1 MKGSEIKVS
10 LSFVCPLLWTP
21 QLWRDMVGSLPPKR
35 CIIRARLILRHR
47 STHTWKHGVHF
58 GWKASVEEGKE
69 KVAIWTGKEK
79 YWSPR
84 TWFWC
89 KARFCASCT
98 MEHRGTRDCIK
109 ETESTCIARKDK
121 ISPPHESAR
130 NPPGKKYGPVLFEL
144 LWIIT
149 KWRRPF
155 RFWALWQK
163 IKREGMW
170 ENRKCWAKALC
181 VRIYASD
188 EICWGY
194 QQNVALLY
202 FAL

>member
-58 GWKASVEEGKE
+58 GWKAFVEEGKE

-98 MEHRGTRDCIK
+98 MEHRGTRECMSGMMVKYIPVDFIK
-109 ETESTCIARKDK
+109 I
-121 ISPPHESAR
+121 
-130 NPPGKKYGPVLFEL
+130 
-144 LWIIT
+144 
-149 KWRRPF
+149 
-155 RFWALWQK
+155 Q
-163 IKREGMW
+163 
-170 ENRKCWAKALC
+170 
-181 VRIYASD
+181 
-188 EICWGY
+188 
-194 QQNVALLY
+194 
-202 FAL
+202 FALVTTVERKKNCNAKGSHTRPKYHLRVITTG